1 MISHLHGVCED
12 AVSGAGD
19 MVLTCVHRSL
29 LIMKVPDFIHGDKMT
44 FDNCYFSLK
53 HLWFETQLYFS
64 LGH

>member
-1 MISHLHGVCED
+1 
-12 AVSGAGD
+12 
-19 MVLTCVHRSL
+19 
-29 LIMKVPDFIHGDKMT
+29 MKVPDFTHGDKMT